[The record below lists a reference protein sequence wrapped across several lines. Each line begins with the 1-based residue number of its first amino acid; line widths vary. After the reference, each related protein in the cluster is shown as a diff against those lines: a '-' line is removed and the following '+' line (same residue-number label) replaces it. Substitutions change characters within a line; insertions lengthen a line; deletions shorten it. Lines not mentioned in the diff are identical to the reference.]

1 MAHYAFLDQDQIV
14 TEVIVGVNEHELI
27 EGKDPE
33 TWYGQFRGQVCKRT
47 SYNTKGG
54 VHIDGG
60 TPFRK
65 NYAGIGFVYDESR
78 DAFIPP
84 KPFESWTLNE
94 ATCLWDAPVPY
105 PNDGNDYKW
114 DESAGDWFPI
124 NEELLDSN

>member
-14 TEVIVGVNEHELI
+14 TEVIVGINENELI

-33 TWYGQFRGQVCKRT
+33 TWYGQVRGQVCKRT

-54 VHIDGG
+54 VHIYGG

-65 NYAGIGFVYDESR
+65 NYAGIGFIYDESR

-105 PNDGNDYKW
+105 PNDGNDYQW
-114 DESAGDWFPI
+114 DEIAGDWV
-124 NEELLDSN
+124 EVKELP

>member
-14 TEVIVGVNEHELI
+14 TEVIIGIDENELI

-65 NYAGIGFVYDESR
+65 NYAGIGYIYDESR

-84 KPFESWTLNE
+84 KPCESWTLNE

-105 PNDGNDYKW
+105 PNDGNDYTW
-114 DESAGDWFPI
+114 DESAGNWVEVKETP
-124 NEELLDSN
+124 